1 MMNHQAFLLKQGVLN
16 MPSAGVILL
25 YFVALLLAS
34 WYLIA
39 VVGVGP

>member
-1 MMNHQAFLLKQGVLN
+1 
-16 MPSAGVILL
+16 MPSVGVILL
-25 YFVALLLAS
+25 YFVALLLAA